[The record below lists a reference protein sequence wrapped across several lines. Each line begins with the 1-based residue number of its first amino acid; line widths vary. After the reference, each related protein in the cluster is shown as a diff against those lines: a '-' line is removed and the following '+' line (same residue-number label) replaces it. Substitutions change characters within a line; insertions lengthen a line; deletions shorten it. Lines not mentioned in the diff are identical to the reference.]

1 MKIPKEISNHCPDCA
16 SNDSYVRE
24 SRTIGDNRDE
34 GHATKRNRVCRCC
47 AARWPTYEI
56 SSHGFQL
63 AIEAM
68 RNKPNATSSTEVL
81 LAASRE
87 ERVKAAM
94 ELLGSLLS

>member
-1 MKIPKEISNHCPDCA
+1 MKIPKEISNNCPDCA
-16 SNDSYVRE
+16 SNDSYVLE
-24 SRTIGDNRDE
+24 SRIIGESRDL
-34 GHATKRNRVCRCC
+34 GHATRRNRVCRRC

-56 SSHGFQL
+56 SGHGFQL
-63 AIEAM
+63 VFEAM